1 MSLSLDGHTSFIG
14 TEFIKLLNTGSS
26 DLATVQYVDDKVAEG
41 GGGGVQP
48 EDVYT
53 KTETDNLLNAK
64 LNVSNPQDILGNLRL
79 DPTNGLSKI
88 ILNAVGVPNDEDF
101 YVNGSAYI
109 NSEMRASSIKCDND
123 KGNFISNNDAN
134 TDLKLQIN
142 SNDFITLSTANDV
155 IEVDKDIEMHS
166 SVLKSD
172 VLDTWSNASLQIRR
186 NGTNYIS
193 LDGDDTISISRQ
205 SKISSNKADG
215 VDMTVSHHNNTTN
228 LFEKKLS
235 FKNGNEIFATG
246 DGGADEELLLNYYT
260 DAGVRIGN
268 ATDGYLTIKGAR
280 NATHTLTVNGSTY
293 FGGAVSYNGD
303 IVLTNPYQLKTNNI
317 STNGLN
323 DLVFNID
330 TLGEFFRCQASDFT
344 VRLPN
349 NRTFLAQNIVVDNLQ
364 PLAFANDVVLNGGNS
379 TNDAY
384 EEYIRLDA
392 STERV
397 NVSKIIDTNEH
408 IYMNLN
414 KRLYL
419 NDTVGSERYIVST
432 FRSGT
437 PSFNQLDI
445 VNENSSNGRIRL
457 MIDTEENVIIENSQL
472 YSKRV
477 ITAVA
482 GVKGNTYNSNGD
494 NNVVFQRNNSTY
506 MTFNTNRVEINQEL
520 RLSNALIIDTAEKLT
535 IRPSLEPSAGGDL
548 NIFDIINA
556 HPVAN
561 NPMIRF
567 RCGDGAGESII
578 CDMRNTGVTMS
589 RDLIVASAYG
599 LKTNTINSNGNNTL
613 NIQQNGDTFIS
624 LLGDTLNRVQINR
637 FLRVV
642 DSGNSTQAQFVN
654 NGNGN
659 YTEFRLGNHINAYL
673 SGASNGNT
681 LHLNYYSHGNV
692 MLGTTLDTTPDPIPT
707 ISINKFSSGAGNAF
721 EVQGNSVFSGT
732 VSTNTLNS
740 EGDNDLVFERN
751 GTEYIKLERD
761 STPTDLIRM
770 AHSVVID
777 NNRYLFTN
785 NIRHDT
791 GTQLNLWSTSSIRLL
806 SNANNILE
814 VKPTQIDFNANVVSA
829 YSITAF
835 DLIETSDK
843 RLKDNIENV
852 DEDCSEIVKKVEVK
866 TYNMKNDDKKKSHI
880 GFVAQEV
887 ATILPRKFEAVV
899 NDDGERMGI
908 NYGKM
913 SAILWKALQEEMAKT
928 EYLESKLFETIARVE
943 ALEKPKKRT
952 TTKTTT

>member
-1 MSLSLDGHTSFIG
+1 MSNLTLDGSTSFIG
-14 TEFIKLLNTGSS
+14 TEFIKLLATGSS
-26 DLATVQYVDDKVAEG
+26 NLATEEYVDDAIEQNG
-41 GGGGVQP
+41 GGGNV
-48 EDVYT
+48 DLSNYYT
-53 KTETDNLLNAK
+53 QTETDNLLNNK
-64 LNVSNPQDILGNLRL
+64 LNVNNPQDITGNLRL
-79 DPTNGLSKI
+79 DPTNGNSKI

-109 NSEMRASSIKCDND
+109 NSEMRASSIKCDNTLQFATI

-142 SNDFITLSTANDV
+142 TNDFITLSTANDV

-172 VLDTWSNASLQIRR
+172 VLDTWSNAPLQIRR
-186 NGTNYIS
+186 NGTNYLS

-260 DAGVRIGN
+260 DYGVRIGN

-323 DLVFNID
+323 DLVFNVD

-349 NRTFLAQNIVVDNLQ
+349 NRSFLAQNITVDNLQ
-364 PLAFANDVVLNGGNS
+364 PLSFGNDVVLNGGNS

-589 RDLIVASAYG
+589 RDLIVASAYQ
-599 LKTNTINSNGNNTL
+599 LKCNTLNSNGNNTL

-624 LLGDTLNRVQINR
+624 LLGDVLNRVQINR
-637 FLRVV
+637 LLRVV
-642 DSGNSTQAQFVN
+642 DGGNSTQAQFVN

-740 EGDNDLVFERN
+740 EGDNDLVFQRN
-751 GTEYIKLERD
+751 GIEYFRLD
-761 STPTDLIRM
+761 DLTGTDILNVANDKGVSASYVFGNRFWNRSFSSDTTFFGSNVAGNDRVEYM
-770 AHSVVID
+770 KWNYLSQSVDYNAPID
-777 NNRYLFTN
+777 NTGLAITG
-785 NIRHDT
+785 NIIDT
-791 GTQLNLWSTSSIRLL
+791 T
-806 SNANNILE
+806 
-814 VKPTQIDFNANVVSA
+814 VS
-829 YSITAF
+829 
-835 DLIETSDK
+835 DE
-843 RLKDNIENV
+843 RLKTNIEDVECNFTECVKNV
-852 DEDCSEIVKKVEVK
+852 KVKTFEYTNEKYKDNDKYGFIAQELQKHLPKEFNHIVKENKEK
-866 TYNMKNDDKKKSHI
+866 DSDDKFLS
-880 GFVAQEV
+880 
-887 ATILPRKFEAVV
+887 
-899 NDDGERMGI
+899 I
-908 NYGKM
+908 NYMK
-913 SAILWKALQEEMAKT
+913 INLLLWGALQEQIELVSK
-928 EYLESKLFETIARVE
+928 LESRLFESR
-943 ALEKPKKRT
+943 R
-952 TTKTTT
+952 

>member
-1 MSLSLDGHTSFIG
+1 MVMKF
-14 TEFIKLLNTGSS
+14 LL
-26 DLATVQYVDDKVAEG
+26 Q
-41 GGGGVQP
+41 
-48 EDVYT
+48 
-53 KTETDNLLNAK
+53 
-64 LNVSNPQDILGNLRL
+64 
-79 DPTNGLSKI
+79 
-88 ILNAVGVPNDEDF
+88 
-101 YVNGSAYI
+101 
-109 NSEMRASSIKCDND
+109 EMEE
-123 KGNFISNNDAN
+123 
-134 TDLKLQIN
+134 Q
-142 SNDFITLSTANDV
+142 
-155 IEVDKDIEMHS
+155 M
-166 SVLKSD
+166 KS
-172 VLDTWSNASLQIRR
+172 
-186 NGTNYIS
+186 Y
-193 LDGDDTISISRQ
+193 
-205 SKISSNKADG
+205 
-215 VDMTVSHHNNTTN
+215 
-228 LFEKKLS
+228 
-235 FKNGNEIFATG
+235 
-246 DGGADEELLLNYYT
+246 LLLNYYT

-280 NATHTLTVNGSTY
+280 NATHTLTVNGDTY

-349 NRTFLAQNIVVDNLQ
+349 NRSFLAQNITVDNLQ
-364 PLAFANDVVLNGGNS
+364 PLSFGNDVVLNGGNS

-494 NNVVFQRNNSTY
+494 NDVLFQRDDIEYLRLDKASDNIVCSKEINLSGDLQMNTNNLEFNGDNIYLKYSVGGDSSDILDFVNISPTLPRFRYFVGGVTASDIIFQLYTDKINCKRNVELDTGYELKTNTINSNGDNDLVFQRDDDE
-506 MTFNTNRVEINQEL
+506 FL
-520 RLSNALIIDTAEKLT
+520 RLDKTNDNIVCSKEIVAGNSVVVDTAKKLT
-535 IRPSLEPSAGGDL
+535 MNPSLEPSAGGDL
-548 NIFDIINA
+548 NIFDIKNT

-567 RCGDGAGESII
+567 RCGEGGGTTII
-578 CDMRNTGVTMS
+578 CHMTNDSVTIS
-589 RDLIVASAYG
+589 RDLVIGTAYQ
-599 LKTNTINSNGNNTL
+599 LKC
-613 NIQQNGDTFIS
+613 
-624 LLGDTLNRVQINR
+624 
-637 FLRVV
+637 
-642 DSGNSTQAQFVN
+642 
-654 NGNGN
+654 
-659 YTEFRLGNHINAYL
+659 
-673 SGASNGNT
+673 
-681 LHLNYYSHGNV
+681 
-692 MLGTTLDTTPDPIPT
+692 
-707 ISINKFSSGAGNAF
+707 
-721 EVQGNSVFSGT
+721 
-732 VSTNTLNS
+732 NTLNS
-740 EGDNDLVFERN
+740 NGDNDLVFQRN

-852 DEDCSEIVKKVEVK
+852 DEDCIEIVKKVEVK

-880 GFVAQEV
+880 GFVAQDVKE
-887 ATILPRKFEAVV
+887 ILPKKFEAVV
-899 NDDGERMGI
+899 NDDGEHMGI